1 MTRPSITPTA
11 EQEQAALHWLS
22 QINEQPALGE
32 SAAFKRWLLAD
43 PAHAQAYAQAQALW
57 RLTEGPARHLAGQE
71 AQTLQHYLQTMDQA
85 KSGRYWRRGG
95 VCAAV
100 ACLVLALGTLAGW
113 HPAYW
118 LQDLQADHV
127 TAAGQVQQITLADQ
141 SRMTLDA
148 GSAVAVEFSHGQR
161 QVRVLR
167 GAAFFQVTHTGEPFV
182 VEAGEGAVHV
192 LGTQFEV
199 RREAAGAQVTVL
211 SGRVGVNAVSGQAQ
225 QLLQS
230 GQRLS
235 YHDTQLGSVKTVD
248 SEAQLAWRQG
258 WLNYYQVPLSV
269 VIDDLA
275 RYYPGRILLL
285 DGALA
290 RRTVSGSFPADQ
302 PLAALDSLGA
312 VLGFSRHTL
321 LGRVTV
327 IR

>member
-1 MTRPSITPTA
+1 MTTPSITPTA
-11 EQEQAALHWLS
+11 EQEQAALRWLS
-22 QINEQPALGE
+22 QINEEPALGE
-32 SAAFKRWLLAD
+32 GAAFKRWLLAD
-43 PAHAQAYAQAQALW
+43 PAHKQAYVQAQALW
-57 RLTEGPARHLAGQE
+57 RGTEGPARILAGE
-71 AQTLQHYLQTMDQA
+71 EGYTLQRYLQVMDQPVR
-85 KSGRYWRRGG
+85 GRHWRRGG
-95 VCAAV
+95 VFAAA

-118 LQDLQADHV
+118 LQDLQADYV
-127 TAAGQVQQITLADQ
+127 TAAGQVQQVVLADQ

-148 GSAVAVEFSHGQR
+148 GSAVTVAFSQGQR

-199 RREAAGAQVTVL
+199 RREDAGAQVTVL
-211 SGRVGVNAVSGQAQ
+211 SGRVGVNATANQAQ
-225 QLLQS
+225 QHLIG
-230 GQRLS
+230 GQRLA
-235 YHDTQLGSVKTVD
+235 YREAHMGSVESVD

-285 DGALA
+285 DGELA
-290 RRTVSGSFPADQ
+290 KRTVSGSFPTEQ
-302 PLAALDSLGA
+302 PLAVLDSLGA
-312 VLGFSRHTL
+312 VLGFKRHTL